1 MGSLLKQIS
10 ANEIATVQFLKW
22 TDLYIHEKPFQ
33 MFLEINAESNEQR
46 TSNLQFEEKSIAVE
60 NIRGYEHLFEL
71 DKHGFIIRPF
81 PSAPSCLRDINRETV
96 VSSYFPAVDEL
107 LRQELE
113 DVDRTF
119 LLDWRV
125 RSADPVHHE
134 NKTTINL
141 LDLTSRL
148 KPANAAHI
156 DQSPLW
162 LPLFHAVEDWPLAL
176 CDGSTVSLQDDL
188 VETDNIRRTYQSAN
202 MYMMHREN
210 HKWYFLKKQDV
221 NEVLIF
227 KQFDTEETQAEVC
240 PHVSFLQN
248 GIPAGT
254 PPRQSIEMR
263 VIVFTYPH

>member
-22 TDLYIHEKPFQ
+22 TDLYTHEKPFQ

-81 PSAPSCLRDINRETV
+81 PSAPSCLRDVNRETV

-113 DVDRTF
+113 GVDRTF

-156 DQSPLW
+156 DQSPLASVKYV
-162 LPLFHAVEDWPLAL
+162 LREFPDEADYLLSGRVRIVKYYSPILGYACNAMTEFADHMLHQ
-176 CDGSTVSLQDDL
+176 VSGYHFFMPSKIGL
-188 VETDNIRRTYQSAN
+188 
-202 MYMMHREN
+202 
-210 HKWYFLKKQDV
+210 
-221 NEVLIF
+221 
-227 KQFDTEETQAEVC
+227 
-240 PHVSFLQN
+240 
-248 GIPAGT
+248 
-254 PPRQSIEMR
+254 
-263 VIVFTYPH
+263 